1 MVQRGRKSL
10 AALAV
15 VPIQPEPHRAGSRGD
30 LPAPPPHLDQPER
43 KIWNDVL
50 ADLPRAAT
58 APILGILAAGCEAHA
73 RARLA
78 AAAIAADGMS
88 IRGRDG
94 QVKAHPLLAVERD
107 QRAAYVSALR
117 AISKPPPKKR
127 RHNPGGFGW
136 QPEHFDDDE

>member
-15 VPIQPEPHRAGSRGD
+15 VPIQPDPHHAGSRGD
-30 LPAPPPHLDQPER
+30 LPAPPRHLDQPER
-43 KIWNDVL
+43 KIWNDIL

-58 APILGILAAGCEAHA
+58 APILAILAAGCEAHA

-78 AAAIAADGMS
+78 AAEIARDGM
-88 IRGRDG
+88 ILKGR
-94 QVKAHPLLAVERD
+94 AHPLLAVERD

-117 AISKPPPKKR
+117 AVAKPPPKKR
-127 RHNPGGFGW
+127 KQPHDPGGFGW
-136 QPEHFDDDE
+136 TPGHFDDED